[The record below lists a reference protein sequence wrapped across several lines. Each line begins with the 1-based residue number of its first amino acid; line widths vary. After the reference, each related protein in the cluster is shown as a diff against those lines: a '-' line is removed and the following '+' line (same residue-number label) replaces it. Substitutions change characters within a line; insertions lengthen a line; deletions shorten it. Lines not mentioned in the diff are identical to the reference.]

1 MECKYCK
8 LKFSG
13 GAPRIREHFIRR
25 NPSVGVGACKGDPA
39 EIEDVVAA
47 MAEIDDAQ
55 KEKEQHATKKRQLDR
70 NTASMSAA
78 SEAAASTQLTMD
90 TCKKAVTKAYVDA
103 AVARFIYGTG
113 TPFWVV
119 DNELFRDVLTQVR
132 LHKYSGVD
140 CVCTYCCLLACSHAC
155 MLESLCKRQKQHIFP
170 PAGG

>member
-1 MECKYCK
+1 MD
-8 LKFSG
+8 
-13 GAPRIREHFIRR
+13 
-25 NPSVGVGACKGDPA
+25 ACKR
-39 EIEDVVAA
+39 
-47 MAEIDDAQ
+47 
-55 KEKEQHATKKRQLDR
+55 T
-70 NTASMSAA
+70 
-78 SEAAASTQLTMD
+78 
-90 TCKKAVTKAYVDA
+90 VTKAYVDA